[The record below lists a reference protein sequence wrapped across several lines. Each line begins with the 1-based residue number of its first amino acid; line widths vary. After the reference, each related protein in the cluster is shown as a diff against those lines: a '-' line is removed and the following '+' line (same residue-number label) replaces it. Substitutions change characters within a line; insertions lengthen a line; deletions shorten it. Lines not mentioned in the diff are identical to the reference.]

1 MRKYFG
7 PFIWLLAI
15 AAIGGGAFLFYQRAT
30 AAPERS
36 YRTAPVKRG
45 SLVASISATGTVE
58 PEEVVDIGAQ
68 VAGRINSFGT
78 DKAGTPIDYGSIIEA
93 NTVLAQIDTSLYQSD
108 LDQAKAQVDIDTA
121 GVAKARADLETSKA
135 KLEQAKADEGTLK
148 AKLDQANSDLT
159 QFNAKL
165 EQVQSDLQQ
174 FNAKVDQ
181 TKSDLQ
187 QFQAKYEQAQRDWA
201 RAQKLGPSDA
211 LSQEAYDAFKGVYEA
226 ALASV
231 NSAKS
236 MIAQADANAVS
247 QKAVIAQAK
256 ANIESQKSVIAQSK
270 AAIESQKSVIAQA
283 SAAILSSDA
292 AIKQAQGTVAHDVA
306 GVSRAQQN
314 VDYCT
319 IKSPVKGV
327 IIDRRVN
334 IGQTVVSSLNAPSLF
349 LLAKDLNR
357 MQVWVSMNEADIGN
371 IKPGQP
377 VTFTIDA
384 FAGRVFKGSVRK
396 VRLNATMTQNVVTYT
411 VEVETDNSSGTLL
424 PYMTANA
431 QFEVAHRDDVL
442 LVPNAALR
450 YVPKP
455 DEIAPDVVQEDD
467 EKPSHGH
474 GHSGSENPSTVK
486 AETTAKSD
494 TPEKPA
500 HVKSGMG
507 RARVWIK
514 DGNFVRPIR
523 VRTGITDG
531 TNTEVKSDE
540 LAEETALVVGKQMHS
555 SDGDS
560 TKNPFAVQ
568 MGRPRSSQSS
578 QSAQPK

>member
-1 MRKYFG
+1 MRKHLG
-7 PFIWLLAI
+7 LIIWIFAI
-15 AAIGGGAFLFYQRAT
+15 AVIGGGVFYFYQRAT
-30 AAPERS
+30 ALPERS

-68 VAGRINSFGT
+68 VAGRINSFGM
-78 DKAGTPIDYGSIIEA
+78 DKAGKQIDYGSSVEA
-93 NTVLAQIDTSLYQSD
+93 DMVLAQIDASLYESD
-108 LDQAKAQVDIDTA
+108 LAQAKAQLEVDTA

-135 KLEQAKADEGTLK
+135 KFEQAKSDSETLK

-159 QFNAKL
+159 
-165 EQVQSDLQQ
+165 Q

-211 LSQEAYDAFKGVYEA
+211 LSQEAYDAFKGVFEA
-226 ALASV
+226 AQAGVS
-231 NSAKS
+231 SAKS
-236 MIAQADANAVS
+236 MILQADANAVS
-247 QKAVIAQAK
+247 QKSVIAQA
-256 ANIESQKSVIAQSK
+256 K

-306 GVSRAQQN
+306 SVSRAQQN

-431 QFEVAHRDDVL
+431 QFEVARRDDVL

-450 YVPKP
+450 YIPKP
-455 DEIAPDVVQEDD
+455 DEIAPDVVQDEE
-467 EKPSHGH
+467 EKPRGRA
-474 GHSGSENPSTVK
+474 HSGSEDPATVK

-507 RARVWIK
+507 RGKVWIK
-514 DGNFVRPIR
+514 DGTFVRPIR
-523 VRTGITDG
+523 IRTGITDG
-531 TNTEVKSDE
+531 ANTEVKSDE
-540 LAEETALVVGKQMHS
+540 LTEETQVVVGRQSQS
-555 SDGDS
+555 SADGDAP
-560 TKNPFAVQ
+560 KNPFAPQ
-568 MGRPRSSQSS
+568 LGRPRSSQSS
-578 QSAQPK
+578 QSTAPK